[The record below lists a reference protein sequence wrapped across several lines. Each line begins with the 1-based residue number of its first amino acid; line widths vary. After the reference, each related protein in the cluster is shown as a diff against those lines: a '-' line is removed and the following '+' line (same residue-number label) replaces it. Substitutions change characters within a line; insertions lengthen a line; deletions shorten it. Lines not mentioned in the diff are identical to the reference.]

1 MECQDPHGQSL
12 GIPSQLLLISIKYKQ
27 DELLQRTVFSEETV
41 CPGSLYHLQCEMDP
55 EVS

>member
-41 CPGSLYHLQCEMDP
+41 CPGSLYHLQCEMGP